1 MEALQLADL
10 PQIMEHISFVLD
22 CLRMGRGLPSYF
34 ELRQETLIFSY
45 VSAIFKA
52 IEEINESQIVT
63 LARDLRLPM
72 LLMDVLL
79 DHSASLPAIVQMSIL
94 EALSAVSDSVSF
106 T

>member
-1 MEALQLADL
+1 
-10 PQIMEHISFVLD
+10 
-22 CLRMGRGLPSYF
+22 MGLGLPSYF

-45 VSAIFKA
+45 ISIIFKS

-79 DHSASLPAIVQMSIL
+79 DHSTSLPAIVQMNIL
-94 EALSAVSDSVSF
+94 EALSAVSESVSL

>member
-1 MEALQLADL
+1 MADL

-22 CLRMGRGLPSYF
+22 CLRMGRELPSYL

-45 VSAIFKA
+45 ISAIFKA
-52 IEEINESQIVT
+52 IEDLNESQIVT

-79 DHSASLPAIVQMSIL
+79 DHSHKLPIGVQMCIL
-94 EALSAVSDSVSF
+94 EALASVSESVLL